1 MYRAV
6 KWTTLLGMQFR
17 MHLRWEISHTEENE
31 KIQNDLRTKASDTDL
46 REGSS
51 VFEQQEAPSFCS
63 DLTHWSCFPPNR
75 NDLPRSVCH
84 KDKHCLAADRTR
96 EARWQTRLLQ
106 TLRKNG
112 TGILLKWGIFS
123 THVAD
128 LSLEW
133 CHFMAELSES
143 QDGVQYGTQVQIL
156 RVTGLLTY
164 RTVSGKSIHRVQQHR
179 HESDQRTKWQLLRT
193 FTWDLESI
201 LISYLFAND
210 QEIQKK
216 WQVLYF

>member
-75 NDLPRSVCH
+75 NDLPRSVCR

-143 QDGVQYGTQVQIL
+143 QTGFNMAHKSRSSGSRAYSPTEPYLESQYTECSNTGM
-156 RVTGLLTY
+156 RVTKEPNDSYSGHLL
-164 RTVSGKSIHRVQQHR
+164 
-179 HESDQRTKWQLLRT
+179 
-193 FTWDLESI
+193 
-201 LISYLFAND
+201 
-210 QEIQKK
+210 EI
-216 WQVLYF
+216 